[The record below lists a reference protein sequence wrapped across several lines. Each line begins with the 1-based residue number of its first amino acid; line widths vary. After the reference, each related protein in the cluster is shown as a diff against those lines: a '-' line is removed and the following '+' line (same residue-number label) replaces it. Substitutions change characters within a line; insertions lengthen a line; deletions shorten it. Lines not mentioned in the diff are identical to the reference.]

1 MKDLEKRIKEIEST
15 AKSDGWFNIVDEIKK
30 EYFDLLCKKADEELK
45 YFNETL
51 KKESN
56 KN

>member
-30 EYFDLLCKKADEELK
+30 EYFDLLCKKADEE
-45 YFNETL
+45 
-51 KKESN
+51 KKQTN
-56 KN
+56 KIDK